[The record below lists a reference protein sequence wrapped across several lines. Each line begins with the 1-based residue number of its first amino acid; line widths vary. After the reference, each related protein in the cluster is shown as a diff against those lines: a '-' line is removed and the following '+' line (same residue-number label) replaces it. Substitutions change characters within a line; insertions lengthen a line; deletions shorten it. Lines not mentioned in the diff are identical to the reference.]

1 MPAPPFPPRGPSGR
15 FPRFIG
21 TTKALRLPTAPPASL
36 RCLRSAVPWWRP
48 SFALAGGGMPC
59 AREPGPLIAG
69 GPSGTIPRR
78 QWGLPGS
85 WMNPFVFA
93 PLSDPGGISAPSLC
107 GASMLPRT
115 SSSVPAPPM
124 AAFRGSI
131 TRLARSLSTLRRAG
145 HPTATQDSLPAGG
158 WPLPGGTPTRW
169 VQSERFRDAYFITSP
184 FPRLILAQ
192 GASQLIPGADRSTY
206 RVLTAPPGSPGQH
219 VSKAGPGRAAPRGKP
234 EDRLPTR

>member
-15 FPRFIG
+15 FPRFLG
-21 TTKALRLPTAPPASL
+21 TTKALRLPTAPPTSL

-48 SFALAGGGMPC
+48 SFALAGGGTPS

-158 WPLPGGTPTRW
+158 WPLPGGTSTRW
-169 VQSERFRDAYFITSP
+169 VQSERFRDGYFITSP

-192 GASQLIPGADRSTY
+192 GASQLIPGVRRTQGGTGGA
-206 RVLTAPPGSPGQH
+206 
-219 VSKAGPGRAAPRGKP
+219 
-234 EDRLPTR
+234 